1 MQVKRD
7 FMYLLKNESLHF
19 ELRVAALDTL
29 LESHLPIEEYD
40 EIYEYLK
47 DESGSLNHQHL
58 YKYFYTSLQSNNYK
72 IKCYNQ
78 L

>member
-1 MQVKRD
+1 MS
-7 FMYLLKNESLHF
+7 LLKNESLHF

-29 LESHLPIEEYD
+29 LESHMPIEEYD

-47 DESGSLNHQHL
+47 EESGSLNHQHL
-58 YKYFYTSLQSNNYK
+58 YNYFYTTLQSNTFEME
-72 IKCYNQ
+72 CYGQ